1 MAEIRLPYRW
11 VPSALEPLP
20 SLTHEGPWC
29 PGCSVPT
36 GYKLEQ
42 RSCRCRCNGLQPW
55 TINMQRHPKTKGTLC
70 RRQRTYHGF
79 KDGDGRK
86 ARRLRRPASRLRG
99 LTTIPILEVWAAV
112 VVMPLYAYDEKDFTE
127 RSPLDSAHISCR
139 LTAAHKSAA
148 LGHVWTAPG
157 WQELSSRV
165 QQWSEQ
171 PCVRPV
177 SAVHLTAGRH
187 SSVQ

>member
-11 VPSALEPLP
+11 APSALEPLP

-36 GYKLEQ
+36 GFKLEQ

-55 TINMQRHPKTKGTLC
+55 TITMQRHPKTKGTPC

-112 VVMPLYAYDEKDFTE
+112 VVMPLYAYDKKDFTE

-139 LTAAHKSAA
+139 LAATPTSAA
-148 LGHVWTAPG
+148 LSHFRT
-157 WQELSSRV
+157 
-165 QQWSEQ
+165 
-171 PCVRPV
+171 VRMDRKRGDPPRL
-177 SAVHLTAGRH
+177 AVHDRNN
-187 SSVQ
+187 S

>member
-1 MAEIRLPYRW
+1 MAEICLPYRW

-29 PGCSVPT
+29 RDAVPT

-42 RSCRCRCNGLQPW
+42 RSYCCRCNGLQPW
-55 TINMQRHPKTKGTLC
+55 TINMQRHPKTKGAPC
-70 RRQRTYHGF
+70 RRQRTYHGL
-79 KDGDGRK
+79 KDGDDRK

-112 VVMPLYAYDEKDFTE
+112 VVMPLYAYDKKDFTE

-139 LTAAHKSAA
+139 LAATPKSVGS
-148 LGHVWTAPG
+148 GH
-157 WQELSSRV
+157 QF
-165 QQWSEQ
+165 
-171 PCVRPV
+171 RP
-177 SAVHLTAGRH
+177 SPKPQNWRRLK
-187 SSVQ
+187 

>member
-55 TINMQRHPKTKGTLC
+55 TITMQRHPKTKGTPC

-99 LTTIPILEVWAAV
+99 LTTIPILEMWAAV
-112 VVMPLYAYDEKDFTE
+112 VVMPLYAYDKKDFTE

-139 LTAAHKSAA
+139 LAAPRKSAA
-148 LGHVWTAPG
+148 RDQNPTPPNAAR
-157 WQELSSRV
+157 Q
-165 QQWSEQ
+165 
-171 PCVRPV
+171 
-177 SAVHLTAGRH
+177 SAKSYTV
-187 SSVQ
+187 